1 MSRTS
6 LKTSKPEIV
15 KAVEDHLA
23 RLEEAHQR
31 GIEFAK
37 SYGVEDGAY
46 LGGPNPFGEW
56 KFLGLATKTKP
67 ERGKWKKIRGGLA
80 PRANTEEAARIRDIN
95 LITAHPDEIPGL
107 PFNIHHDH
115 KLMETAFFVFD
126 ETVYAN
132 AGTPLVED
140 AQAAGWEEI
149 TTSEYEAAVSAYA
162 HEHS

>member
-6 LKTSKPEIV
+6 LKTSNSEIV

-23 RLEEAHQR
+23 GLEEAHRR

-56 KFLGLATKTKP
+56 KVFGLATKTKP
-67 ERGKWKKIRGGLA
+67 ERGDWKNTRGGLA
-80 PRANTEEAARIRDIN
+80 PRANSEEVVRVRDIN

-107 PFNIHHDH
+107 PFNVHHDH
-115 KLMETAFFVFD
+115 KLMETAFFILNG
-126 ETVYAN
+126 TVYAN

-140 AQAAGWEEI
+140 ALAAGWEEI
-149 TTSEYEAAVSAYA
+149 LTSEYEAAVGA
-162 HEHS
+162 HARGDA